1 MQQRVASVR
10 VAGPTGSIALG
21 GGAPL
26 VLIAG
31 PCVIEERDRVLRIAD
46 GLAEVCGRL
55 GLPLIF
61 KSSFDKA
68 NRTSGDA
75 FRGPGLDR
83 GLRVLCDVRDATG
96 LPVTTDVHLPG
107 QARAVGEAVEL
118 LQIPAFLCR
127 QTDLLEACA
136 ATGRP
141 VNLKKGQFLSP
152 SQVGPAVAKLEAAG
166 SGGVLVTERGSSFGY
181 HDLVVDMR
189 SLFRIRAL
197 GVPVCFD
204 GTHAV
209 QAPGALGGASGGHRE
224 LVGPLVRAATAA
236 GIDALFL
243 EVHDDPAVARSD
255 GPCQVPLD
263 QVERLLRAV
272 VAIDAAARA
281 TA

>member
-1 MQQRVASVR
+1 MQQPVARVR
-10 VAGPTGSIALG
+10 VEGPAGPVWMG

-31 PCVIEERDRVLRIAD
+31 PCVIEGRDRTLRVAH
-46 GLAEVCGRL
+46 GLAEVCERL
-55 GLPLIF
+55 GLALIF

-68 NRTSGDA
+68 NRTSGGA

-83 GLRVLCDVRDATG
+83 GLEVLAEVRQSTG
-96 LPVTTDVHLPG
+96 LAVTTDVHLPS
-107 QARAVGEAVEL
+107 QAEAVAQAVDL

-152 SQVGPAVAKLEAAG
+152 DQVGPAVQKLASAG
-166 SGGVLVTERGSSFGY
+166 GGGVVVTERGTSFGY

-189 SLFRIRAL
+189 SLPRMRAL

-209 QAPGALGGASGGHRE
+209 QSPGALGGASGGHRA

-243 EVHDDPAVARSD
+243 EVHDDPSVAKSD
-255 GPCQVPLD
+255 GPCQVPLH
-263 QVERLLRAV
+263 QVERLLTAV
-272 VAIDAAARA
+272 LAIDAAARA